1 MNHSFLALAAAAA
14 LCCAALP
21 CLAEDQGA
29 AAQASAAQD
38 GKNNAHGTASA
49 QGSAAPKDAPAS
61 QSKDATAAKTTS
73 SFTVPDVTLK
83 NCSDTA
89 VLDQVLSRIKQAE
102 EKSDLSRADLEAIKS
117 FSEKCQAV
125 LQNR

>member
-14 LCCAALP
+14 LCRAALP
-21 CLAEDQGA
+21 CLAEDQG
-29 AAQASAAQD
+29 SAAQSAADAD
-38 GKNNAHGTASA
+38 GKSAAKGAASA
-49 QGSAAPKDAPAS
+49 QGSAAPKDAAASPA
-61 QSKDATAAKTTS
+61 AS

-89 VLDQVLSRIKQAE
+89 VLDQVLSRVKQAE
-102 EKSDLSRADLEAIKS
+102 EKSDLSRSDLEAVKS

>member
-21 CLAEDQGA
+21 CLAEDQGSP
-29 AAQASAAQD
+29 AQSGADAGGKSAAQD
-38 GKNNAHGTASA
+38 AASA
-49 QGSAAPKDAPAS
+49 QGSAAPKDASAA
-61 QSKDATAAKTTS
+61 QSKDAAASPAAS

-89 VLDQVLSRIKQAE
+89 VLNQVLSRVKQAE
-102 EKSDLSRADLEAIKS
+102 EKSDLSRSDLEAVKS